1 MRRTNHRV
9 SLSMSNN
16 ITLSHGN
23 GGKHMR
29 RLIEDVFAKHLSND
43 LLNTNSD
50 AALLPQQNQRLM
62 TTVDGF
68 TVQPIIF
75 PGGNIGSLCIHGTV
89 NDLAVSG
96 AIPKFITLG
105 VIIEEGL
112 PFDTLDEVVKSMAQA
127 ANECGVKIVCGDTK
141 VVPRGQGSEVYFT
154 TTGIGY
160 KSSVVDYSTKLI
172 QPGDKILI
180 SGSIGDHG
188 AAIML
193 AREQFGLSGNLQ
205 SDSASVISFC
215 QSVYDLEGVRF
226 MRDPTRGGIASVLH
240 EFNQATGLGINMNE
254 VDAPVRD
261 EVLTICDMLGY
272 EPYYLANEGRVVAVV
287 EANIAEQVLSIWK
300 KLPNGELASIVGE
313 ITDQHQQV
321 VLQTELGGERIMHEL
336 SDTPLPRIC

>member
-1 MRRTNHRV
+1 
-9 SLSMSNN
+9 MSNT

-29 RLIEDVFAKHLSND
+29 RLIEDIFAKHLTNE
-43 LLNTNSD
+43 LLNTDRD
-50 AALLPQQNQRLM
+50 AALLPQQNQQIM

-68 TVQPIIF
+68 TVQPIKF

-96 AIPKFITLG
+96 ATPEFLTLG

-112 PFDTLDEVVKSMAQA
+112 SFDTLNEVVKSMAEA
-127 ANECGVKIVCGDTK
+127 AKECGVKIVCGDTK

-160 KSSVVDYSTKLI
+160 KSSNITYSTTLI

-193 AREQFGLSGNLQ
+193 ARDQFGLSGNLK

-215 QSVYDLEGVRF
+215 QALYNLDGVRF

-240 EFNQATGLGINMNE
+240 EFNQATGFGINMNE
-254 VDAPVRD
+254 AEAPVRD
-261 EVLTICDMLGY
+261 EVLTICNILGY

-287 EANIAEQVLSIWK
+287 DENIAEQVLSIWK
-300 KLPNGELASIVGE
+300 KLPNGEQASIVGE
-313 ITDQHQQV
+313 MTEQHQQV